1 MERDK
6 AAALRRVAIV
16 LSSLPEAT
24 SKILMSNL
32 GPEHQRSIRAAI
44 GGLVDVDPLER
55 RRALDG
61 FKSSIRQGRSSL
73 AGQNDA
79 AEIVFSKVAMRQADA
94 RDDRRVGGASG
105 MGGNGG
111 TGPDEPVNAASPFAF
126 LSDVDDDVIA
136 MRVKDEHPQ
145 TVAIILAS
153 IAPGKAARLLAKL
166 GVGLRSDAMRRL
178 AKLDYPPAEM
188 VEEIASQ
195 LKQRLVYQPKNGE
208 TETNR
213 SHWAFGGASAQP
225 LSATGKT
232 AGAAA
237 LQAIL
242 AEMAG
247 GDGNRN
253 AAAESHQPPRGDHL
267 GYPAHSPS
275 RATSQDDR
283 RSAATIFDRSH
294 ASAVDAAFGEPSPR
308 HDQRQHDPQPSTEAI
323 HAILL
328 ATPPSVLR
336 QALANIDG
344 RDALLALCGLPN
356 TTAESILG
364 SLPRR
369 QARQIRQQMASL
381 GGLELREVDRAK
393 ELVADEV
400 QRLMP
405 ATSIPMR
412 KTRDDQAASP
422 AVRFAAA

>member
-24 SKILMSNL
+24 SKILLSGL
-32 GPEHQRSIRAAI
+32 EPEHQRSVRAAI

-94 RDDRRVGGASG
+94 RDDRRTGGG
-105 MGGNGG
+105 D
-111 TGPDEPVNAASPFAF
+111 PDEPVNASSPFAF
-126 LSDVDDDVIA
+126 LSEVDDDAIA
-136 MRVKDEHPQ
+136 NRVKDEHPQ

-153 IAPGKAARLLAKL
+153 IAPGQAARLLAKL

-178 AKLDYPPAEM
+178 AKLESPPVEM
-188 VEEIASQ
+188 IEEIANQ
-195 LKQRLVYQPKNGE
+195 LKQRLVYQ
-208 TETNR
+208 TNNSGNAAAR
-213 SHWAFGGASAQP
+213 AYSSFGAASDAGP
-225 LSATGKT
+225 ATSGKT

-247 GDGNRN
+247 GDGDRN
-253 AAAESHQPPRGDHL
+253 TTTRAYDPARRDHRVNTAESSPRANERDQWRQ
-267 GYPAHSPS
+267 S
-275 RATSQDDR
+275 
-283 RSAATIFDRSH
+283 ATIVDPSH
-294 ASAVDAAFGEPSPR
+294 ATAVDAALRES
-308 HDQRQHDPQPSTEAI
+308 STDRGKPISTDAI
-323 HAILL
+323 HARLV

-336 QALANIDG
+336 QALASLDG
-344 RDALLALCGLPN
+344 RDALLAICGLPSS
-356 TTAESILG
+356 TAETILG

-369 QARQIRQQMASL
+369 QARQIRQQTASL
-381 GGLELREVDRAK
+381 GMLELSEIDRAK
-393 ELVADEV
+393 ELVAQEV
-400 QRLMP
+400 ERLTP

-412 KTRDDQAASP
+412 KTPEGQVGP
-422 AVRFAAA
+422 AIRFAAA

>member
-6 AAALRRVAIV
+6 TAALRRVAIV

-24 SKILMSNL
+24 SKILLSNL

-94 RDDRRVGGASG
+94 RDDRRTGG
-105 MGGNGG
+105 GGPEE
-111 TGPDEPVNAASPFAF
+111 TVNASSPFAF
-126 LSDVDDDVIA
+126 LSEVDDDAIA
-136 MRVKDEHPQ
+136 NRVKDEHPQ

-153 IAPGKAARLLAKL
+153 IAPGQAARLLAKL

-188 VEEIASQ
+188 VEEIAGQ
-195 LKQRLVYQPKNGE
+195 LKQRLVYRPKNGE

-213 SHWAFGGASAQP
+213 SHGAVGGTSAQP
-225 LSATGKT
+225 LSASGKT

-253 AAAESHQPPRGDHL
+253 TAQSHPPARGDHL
-267 GYPAHSPS
+267 GYPVQSHSQ
-275 RATSQDDR
+275 ATSQDDR
-283 RSAATIFDRSH
+283 RSAATIFAPSH

-308 HDQRQHDPQPSTEAI
+308 HDQRPSTEAI
-323 HAILL
+323 HDILL

-412 KTRDDQAASP
+412 KTRDDQAAGP

>member
-24 SKILMSNL
+24 SKILLSGL
-32 GPEHQRSIRAAI
+32 EPEHQRSVRAAI

-94 RDDRRVGGASG
+94 RDDRRTSG
-105 MGGNGG
+105 EVS
-111 TGPDEPVNAASPFAF
+111 DAPVNMASPFAF
-126 LSDVDDDVIA
+126 LSEVDDDAIA
-136 MRVKDEHPQ
+136 NRIKDEHPQ
-145 TVAIILAS
+145 TVAIVLAS
-153 IAPGKAARLLAKL
+153 IAPGQAARLLAKL

-178 AKLDYPPAEM
+178 ARLDSPPLEM
-188 VEEIASQ
+188 VEEIANQ
-195 LKQRLVYQPKNGE
+195 LKQRLVYQTNNGG
-208 TETNR
+208 TATAR
-213 SHWAFGGASAQP
+213 PFSP
-225 LSATGKT
+225 LGVPSDSGPSMSGKT

-253 AAAESHQPPRGDHL
+253 ATAEAYDPARRDHAIHPAESP
-267 GYPAHSPS
+267 
-275 RATSQDDR
+275 
-283 RSAATIFDRSH
+283 RSATGRDQWRQSATTVAPSH
-294 ASAVDAAFGEPSPR
+294 AIAVDAAMGESLPHLDNPI
-308 HDQRQHDPQPSTEAI
+308 STDAI
-323 HAILL
+323 HARLV
-328 ATPPSVLR
+328 ATPPPLLR
-336 QALANIDG
+336 QALASLDG
-344 RDALLALCGLPN
+344 RDALLALCGLPSS
-356 TTAESILG
+356 TAESILG

-381 GGLELREVDRAK
+381 GMLELSEIDRAK
-393 ELVADEV
+393 ELVAQEV
-400 QRLMP
+400 ERLTP
-405 ATSIPMR
+405 ATPIPIR
-412 KTRDDQAASP
+412 KTPEGQRGHAIR
-422 AVRFAAA
+422 VAAA

>member
-24 SKILMSNL
+24 SKVLLSGL
-32 GPEHQRSIRAAI
+32 EPEHQRSVRAAI

-94 RDDRRVGGASG
+94 RDDRRTGGGQS
-105 MGGNGG
+105 
-111 TGPDEPVNAASPFAF
+111 DEPVNAASPFAF
-126 LSDVDDDVIA
+126 LSEVDDDAIA
-136 MRVKDEHPQ
+136 NRVKDEHPQ

-153 IAPGKAARLLAKL
+153 IAPGQAARLLAKL

-178 AKLDYPPAEM
+178 ARLDSPPVEM
-188 VEEIASQ
+188 TEEIANQ
-195 LKQRLVYQPKNGE
+195 LKQRLVYQ
-208 TETNR
+208 TN
-213 SHWAFGGASAQP
+213 SGGATTALRYSTFGAP
-225 LSATGKT
+225 HDAGPSTSGKT

-247 GDGNRN
+247 GDDRN
-253 AAAESHQPPRGDHL
+253 AATEAYEPARRDHRIH
-267 GYPAHSPS
+267 PTETTP
-275 RATSQDDR
+275 RATERDQWR
-283 RSAATIFDRSH
+283 HATAGLTPSH
-294 ASAVDAAFGEPSPR
+294 ATAVDAALGESLPR
-308 HDQRQHDPQPSTEAI
+308 RDKPMSTDAI
-323 HAILL
+323 HARLV

-336 QALANIDG
+336 QALATLDG
-344 RDALLALCGLPN
+344 RDALLAICGLPSS
-356 TTAESILG
+356 TAEAILG

-381 GGLELREVDRAK
+381 GMLELSEIDRAK
-393 ELVADEV
+393 ELVAQEV
-400 QRLMP
+400 ERLTP

-412 KTRDDQAASP
+412 KTPEGQAGP
-422 AVRFAAA
+422 AIRFAAA

>member
-24 SKILMSNL
+24 SRILLSGL
-32 GPEHQRSIRAAI
+32 DPEHQRSVRAAI

-94 RDDRRVGGASG
+94 RDDLRTGGGQS
-105 MGGNGG
+105 
-111 TGPDEPVNAASPFAF
+111 DEPVNAASPFAF
-126 LSDVDDDVIA
+126 LSEVDDDAIA
-136 MRVKDEHPQ
+136 NRVKDEHPQ

-153 IAPGKAARLLAKL
+153 IAPGQAARLLAKL

-178 AKLDYPPAEM
+178 ARLDSPPVEM
-188 VEEIASQ
+188 IEEIANQ
-195 LKQRLVYQPKNGE
+195 LKQRLVFQTKNGG
-208 TETNR
+208 TATAR
-213 SHWAFGGASAQP
+213 SYSTFGVSSDEGPST
-225 LSATGKT
+225 SGKT

-247 GDGNRN
+247 GAGDRN
-253 AAAESHQPPRGDHL
+253 AAIGAYEPARRDHRINPAETPPSSTGRDQWRH
-267 GYPAHSPS
+267 
-275 RATSQDDR
+275 
-283 RSAATIFDRSH
+283 AATGLAPSH
-294 ASAVDAAFGEPSPR
+294 ATAVDAALGEPLPR
-308 HDQRQHDPQPSTEAI
+308 RDKPMSTDAI
-323 HAILL
+323 HARLVT
-328 ATPPSVLR
+328 TPPSVLR
-336 QALANIDG
+336 QALATLDG
-344 RDALLALCGLPN
+344 RDALLAICGLPSS
-356 TTAESILG
+356 TADTILG

-381 GGLELREVDRAK
+381 GMLELSEIDRAK
-393 ELVADEV
+393 ELVAQEV
-400 QRLMP
+400 ERLAP
-405 ATSIPMR
+405 AASIPMR
-412 KTRDDQAASP
+412 KTPEGQAGP
-422 AVRFAAA
+422 AIRFAAA